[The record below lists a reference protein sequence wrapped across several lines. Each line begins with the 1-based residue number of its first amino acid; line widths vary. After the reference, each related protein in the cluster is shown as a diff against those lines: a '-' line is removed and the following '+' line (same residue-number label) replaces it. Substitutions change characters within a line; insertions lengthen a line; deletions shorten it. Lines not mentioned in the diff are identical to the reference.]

1 MLAHTLVISKLLEF
15 KNDLKK
21 KKRHI
26 HSQEQNV
33 ARQLVTFYKERSDS
47 FPEGWIIVK
56 YDAILMHANKLQ
68 SKFAAESGGVV
79 IMLHYM
85 EHT

>member
-1 MLAHTLVISKLLEF
+1 M
-15 KNDLKK
+15 
-21 KKRHI
+21 HI

-33 ARQLVTFYKERSDS
+33 ARHLITFYKERSDN

-68 SKFAAESGGVV
+68 SKFAAKSGDVV
-79 IMLHYM
+79 IMLHYV